1 MKPHKPH
8 TGYTAVY
15 RTPQPGGSRVRPRRS
30 LPYPDVTRN
39 AAPGPGPSAVVTAAV
54 LRTTRRAARRDFP
67 QVERLF
73 RRQVHR
79 QLVQQTHELTYVRG
93 SRDLALRGEPAFQL
107 NATGAAG
114 GRSTQEVAQAVR
126 TQADFSRHTSQ
137 RELGRLPRQAV
148 PKQRD

>member
-1 MKPHKPH
+1 PYFVRLDEQLGE
-8 TGYTAVY
+8 TS
-15 RTPQPGGSRVRPRRS
+15 PQ
-30 LPYPDVTRN
+30 L
-39 AAPGPGPSAVVTAAV
+39 
-54 LRTTRRAARRDFP
+54 
-67 QVERLF
+67 ERLF

-148 PKQRD
+148 PQQRDRQGRDGQRLVPSEPAGAHYSLRFYPTQTTFSSAPQR